1 MEELLEVRIDS
12 MCDALNDEFYP
23 TEFSREITAL
33 DNRYEVE
40 ITVSRYN
47 VEGIVT
53 GCLATSEE
61 IENADFDTMERMVE
75 NFVFNLRRKVIDVY
89 CDLMDVS
96 EEEGEEYEE

>member
-23 TEFSREITAL
+23 AEFSQEITTL

-40 ITVSRYN
+40 ITVSIGDL
-47 VEGIVT
+47 EGTAT
-53 GCLATSEE
+53 GCLPTSEE

-75 NFVFNLRRKVIDVY
+75 NFVFNLRAKVEDVY
-89 CDLMDVS
+89 TDLEELAEEDR
-96 EEEGEEYEE
+96 EEE